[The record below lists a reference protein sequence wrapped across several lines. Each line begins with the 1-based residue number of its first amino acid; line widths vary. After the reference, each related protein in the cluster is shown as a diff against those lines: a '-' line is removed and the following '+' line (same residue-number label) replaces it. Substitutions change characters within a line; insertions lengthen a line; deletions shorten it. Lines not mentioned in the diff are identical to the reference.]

1 MSISKLVRAWSL
13 TYLRRGAAR
22 CSGLI
27 PRYSGTTGSSD
38 CHTLRTQ
45 ISRVE
50 TVGYPFRWMVFQAE
64 GECSKEGGKYLPE
77 QSCQEHLLEVLTP
90 MVSIVSGKV
99 IILHHRPSLQ
109 SLNKYLSAPTVR
121 QASCLY
127 LEKSD
132 SLMLCV
138 FSSVTSWLVTGT
150 LFQRLS
156 KQTF

>member
-1 MSISKLVRAWSL
+1 M
-13 TYLRRGAAR
+13 AR
-22 CSGLI
+22 CSVLI
-27 PRYSGTTGSSD
+27 LRCSGATGSSD

-50 TVGYPFRWMVFQAE
+50 TVGYPFRWMVFQVE
-64 GECSKEGGKYLPE
+64 GECSKEGGIYGPE
-77 QSCQEHLLEVLTP
+77 QSCQEHMLEVLTP

-127 LEKSD
+127 KEKSD

-138 FSSVTSWLVTGT
+138 FSSVTSWPIAGT
-150 LFQRLS
+150 LFQGLS
-156 KQTF
+156 KKTF